1 MAVLRQIPEEYL
13 VPLADLLVEGG
24 VRSLEITH
32 DYERTTDDVAMLSKR
47 FGWMRRLE
55 LEQRGQSNK
64 PSQQLP
70 LAPSSA

>member
-32 DYERTTDDVAMLSKR
+32 DYERTTDD
-47 FGWMRRLE
+47 RRA
-55 LEQRGQSNK
+55 RIAAYDSCRWR
-64 PSQQLP
+64 
-70 LAPSSA
+70 

>member
-47 FGWMRRLE
+47 LE